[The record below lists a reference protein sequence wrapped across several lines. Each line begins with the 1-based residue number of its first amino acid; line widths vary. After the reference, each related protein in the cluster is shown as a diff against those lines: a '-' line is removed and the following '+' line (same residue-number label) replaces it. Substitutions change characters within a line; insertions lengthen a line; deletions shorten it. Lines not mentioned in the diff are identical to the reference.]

1 MKPMQ
6 RIGERMKIKISLII
20 LISLL
25 LPYLVGGFRILAD
38 WQEQGKIEKEIRI
51 ALENYLTSYCN
62 STIRVIQAR
71 IEHVPTGF
79 MAFGED
85 DQEWHAQYNGLDGQ
99 SRSLRGTVF
108 SQSTISSHV
117 AFDLADIECSQFHKN
132 ERIHKSIEL
141 DRSKHMFVNG
151 TGTETGYIGIRESD
165 LILFQLFGVI
175 IVIVFILSILIEFL
189 IRFIIKKKTN

>member
-1 MKPMQ
+1 
-6 RIGERMKIKISLII
+6 MKIKISLII
-20 LISLL
+20 IISLL
-25 LPYLVGGFRILAD
+25 LPYLVGGFRILSD
-38 WQEQGKIEKEIRI
+38 WHEQGKMEKEIRI

-62 STIRVIQAR
+62 STIKVDQVR

-117 AFDLADIECSQFHKN
+117 AFDITDIECNQIQQS

-141 DRSKHMFVNG
+141 DRSKHMFVDG

-165 LILFQLFGVI
+165 LFLFKLFGVI
-175 IVIVFILSILIEFL
+175 IVIVFILSILIELL
-189 IRFIIKKKTN
+189 IRFILKKKTN